1 MNVCKVPSLDS
12 LFGGAEPAPFPGNR
26 ICEVDMALIDL
37 NPDNPFRPYTGA
49 ARDNLI
55 EDIRQNGVL
64 TPITLWERENSR
76 YMILAGQNRYLC
88 SKLAGNT
95 TIPSIIK
102 RDITEGQAKLIV
114 VHSNTQR
121 GFTEWLPSERAFA
134 LKLELEGLKAERKN
148 LQRVHAIEEFHE
160 SNEVC
165 QLAHPG
171 KSRDILAK
179 KYNLDVTELQR
190 LISLT
195 QLCRSLLDL
204 LDSKKISF
212 RAALYLTKIPAEYQG
227 QIAEAVREKGCK
239 LDIAAAERIRA
250 LFLDGALDKDVLQE
264 VLREQY
270 STPKQEKAVTFKM
283 SGSSMQR
290 YFPESLKKAEIAER
304 IERALELSEIRIPQI
319 IRQYRPE
326 TKQTEYSDI
335 LIEALQQYFSA

>member
-1 MNVCKVPSLDS
+1 MNVCKAPSLDS
-12 LFGGAEPAPFPGNR
+12 LFGGIELSSSTGDR
-26 ICEVDMALIDL
+26 ICDVNMALIDL
-37 NPDNPFRPYTGA
+37 NPGNPFKPYTGA
-49 ARDNLI
+49 ARDNLV

-64 TPITLWERENSR
+64 TPITLWLRENGR
-76 YMILAGQNRYLC
+76 YLILAGQNRYLC

-134 LKLELEGLKAERKN
+134 LKLELEGLKAERRN
-148 LQRVHAIEEFHE
+148 LKQIQEMED
-160 SNEVC
+160 SDEVY
-165 QLAHPG
+165 QLVHPG
-171 KSRDILAK
+171 KSRDVLAK
-179 KYNLDVTELQR
+179 KYNLEPIEIQR
-190 LISLT
+190 IISLT

-204 LDSKKISF
+204 PDDKKITF
-212 RAALYLTKIPAEYQG
+212 RAALFLTKIPEEYQE

-250 LFLDGALDKDVLQE
+250 LFLDGALNKGVLQE
-264 VLREQY
+264 VLREQHP
-270 STPKQEKAVTFKM
+270 TPKQGKAVTFKM

-326 TKQTEYSDI
+326 TNQTEYSDI
-335 LIEALQQYFSA
+335 LIDALQQYFSA